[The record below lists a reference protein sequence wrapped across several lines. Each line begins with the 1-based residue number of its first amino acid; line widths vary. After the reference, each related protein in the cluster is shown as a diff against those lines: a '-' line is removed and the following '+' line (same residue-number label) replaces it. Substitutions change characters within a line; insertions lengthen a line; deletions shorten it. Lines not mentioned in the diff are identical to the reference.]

1 MNPNREIGAF
11 GKPRATRKDRS
22 TDLPRAHSALLA
34 ISPNVPRDD
43 WVKVAMGAHDA
54 GIGFDHF
61 DAWSS
66 KGDTYTPAAARDL
79 WKSIKPG
86 KGRGSATLFQIAK
99 QHGWSDDGQPPRY
112 AKVPST
118 QDVPKPV
125 PAPPKPGPAP
135 DEIWN
140 RAKPAT
146 GQHPY
151 CQKKGIGDGPALSGL
166 RVLTDDD
173 QLHIAGRAMAG
184 ALVIPMYR
192 PDGTMQSAQFIPP
205 NGQKMT
211 LPGPMENAFY
221 VVGELAAGQPAY
233 VCEGLASAWAC
244 WVETGFAGVVTFG
257 AGRMGKVAGA
267 VLEACPGAQLVLVP
281 DVGKEDDADKVA
293 AELRCAVAKMPEGKP
308 ANYDAW
314 DALNDEHLPG
324 AVALADV
331 LQAAAAPVEAPDDG
345 DGIDAPHASEIELAE
360 RFAERCAAQFRWTPG
375 MDWMHN
381 AGTHWERD
389 DHLRRFN
396 VAKAVCRGAA
406 AEVEKP
412 SLAAKL
418 CSANTS
424 GAVLSLARSEP
435 SIVTPVS
442 EWDKHPM
449 LLNTPG
455 DCYDLETGLPV
466 SRTGLL
472 FTQVTGAAP
481 AHMPIPVWEKFI
493 SEVFDHDVEMIEF
506 IQRLAGYT
514 LTGSVK
520 EQKIFFMHG
529 EGANGKSVLLE
540 VLRATA
546 GRYAHNL
553 PSEALMTAK
562 HERHPTTF
570 AALQGKRLAISSEIE
585 ESSHW
590 AEARIKQ
597 LTGDATLTARYM
609 RGDEFTFNVTHKHVL
624 AGNFKPRL
632 KGDDHAMVRRMVL
645 IPFNQRFTGT
655 RCDDRLPEKL
665 KAEYPGILSWAI
677 EGARKWA
684 ADGLRIPGS
693 VTDSSKEYMAEQND
707 IELWTGE
714 CCNVGNGLRAKS
726 SDLYASYAAWKL
738 RNGENA
744 GSSKV
749 FSQRLERKFTKAK
762 SDGLMVF
769 KGLQLRPEHQQN
781 DYLNQSRGF

>member
-34 ISPNVPRDD
+34 INPNVPRDD

-267 VLEACPGAQLVLVP
+267 VLEACPGVQPVLVP

-331 LQAAAAPVEAPDDG
+331 LQAAQGPVEAPEHLPLGIVFADQLGDSYNPPDELVQGLLTIG
-345 DGIDAPHASEIELAE
+345 DGSMLYGDSNSGKTFFAIDLACAVARGVEWHGRKVEQGLVMYVASESPGSVRGRLQAYQQHHGCKVPNFAIVQNPLDLFADDVDTQALIDAAKHLERIAGQPVRLIVGDTLARLSAGANENSGQDMGLVVQRFDRIRRETGAHFLMIHHSGKAAAAGARGWSGIRAAVDTEIEVTDTPTGRCAEATKQRDLSTKGERIGFTLERVTLGKTKWGEEATSCVVLPTDAPEKAE
-360 RFAERCAAQFRWTPG
+360 RGKRMG
-375 MDWMHN
+375 
-381 AGTHWERD
+381 
-389 DHLRRFN
+389 
-396 VAKAVCRGAA
+396 
-406 AEVEKP
+406 EVE
-412 SLAAKL
+412 
-418 CSANTS
+418 
-424 GAVLSLARSEP
+424 GAVVEFLAQHKVGIKKSL
-435 SIVTPVS
+435 VVQ
-442 EWDKHPM
+442 H
-449 LLNTPG
+449 
-455 DCYDLETGLPV
+455 
-466 SRTGLL
+466 
-472 FTQVTGAAP
+472 F
-481 AHMPIPVWEKFI
+481 
-493 SEVFDHDVEMIEF
+493 
-506 IQRLAGYT
+506 
-514 LTGSVK
+514 
-520 EQKIFFMHG
+520 
-529 EGANGKSVLLE
+529 
-540 VLRATA
+540 A
-546 GRYAHNL
+546 GRYEKGPIYRAMKKL
-553 PSEALMTAK
+553 VEAQAVLEAVGMVSIAAAAK
-562 HERHPTTF
+562 
-570 AALQGKRLAISSEIE
+570 
-585 ESSHW
+585 
-590 AEARIKQ
+590 
-597 LTGDATLTARYM
+597 
-609 RGDEFTFNVTHKHVL
+609 
-624 AGNFKPRL
+624 
-632 KGDDHAMVRRMVL
+632 
-645 IPFNQRFTGT
+645 
-655 RCDDRLPEKL
+655 
-665 KAEYPGILSWAI
+665 
-677 EGARKWA
+677 
-684 ADGLRIPGS
+684 
-693 VTDSSKEYMAEQND
+693 
-707 IELWTGE
+707 
-714 CCNVGNGLRAKS
+714 
-726 SDLYASYAAWKL
+726 
-738 RNGENA
+738 
-744 GSSKV
+744 
-749 FSQRLERKFTKAK
+749 
-762 SDGLMVF
+762 
-769 KGLQLRPEHQQN
+769 
-781 DYLNQSRGF
+781 

>member
-1 MNPNREIGAF
+1 MINDIE
-11 GKPRATRKDRS
+11 RAT
-22 TDLPRAHSALLA
+22 SAMLHLDPSMA
-34 ISPNVPRDD
+34 ESD
-43 WVKVAMGAHDA
+43 WWRVA
-54 GIGFDHF
+54 
-61 DAWSS
+61 
-66 KGDTYTPAAARDL
+66 AAARAAGVEFDDFDR
-79 WKSIKPG
+79 WS
-86 KGRGSATLFQIAK
+86 SAGQNYKNTQDCRATWNAHPPRPSGIDAGTLFAMAK
-99 QHGWSDDGQPPRY
+99 RSGWKPPKYPKAPGGQ
-112 AKVPST
+112 AA
-118 QDVPKPV
+118 PV
-125 PAPPKPGPAP
+125 PRPQAPAP
-135 DEIWN
+135 QPEPSPEARAIWDRAVPLALEHAYC
-140 RAKPAT
+140 RAKKLTDPAAIA
-146 GQHPY
+146 GM
-151 CQKKGIGDGPALSGL
+151 
-166 RVLTDDD
+166 RVLADNDSLVLD
-173 QLHIAGRAMAG
+173 GIAMAG
-184 ALVIPMYR
+184 AAVVPLYR
-192 PDGTMQSAQFIPP
+192 PGAGEVQAVQCIATDGRKRTK
-205 NGQKMT
+205 GKMADAHFT
-211 LPGPMENAFY
+211 
-221 VVGELAAGQPAY
+221 VGAIEPGQPAY
-233 VCEGLASAWAC
+233 IVEGVGTAWAV
-244 WVETGFAGVVTFG
+244 WEATGCAALVTCGV
-257 AGRMGKVAGA
+257 GRTATVAAA
-267 VLEACPGAQLVLVP
+267 VKAHHPDVHLTLVP
-281 DVGKEDDADKVA
+281 DVGQEQAVTQVA
-293 AELRCAVAKMPEGKP
+293 QKLGCAVANLPGEWER
-308 ANYDAW
+308 NTDAW
-314 DALNDEHLPG
+314 DFLQVHG
-324 AVALADV
+324 HGALAGV
-331 LQAAAAPVEAPDDG
+331 LESAAAPADNDLAEAPAQPQAQSDDDG
-345 DGIDAPHASEIELAE
+345 IEAPHASEIELAE

-645 IPFNQRFTGT
+645 IPFSQRFTGT